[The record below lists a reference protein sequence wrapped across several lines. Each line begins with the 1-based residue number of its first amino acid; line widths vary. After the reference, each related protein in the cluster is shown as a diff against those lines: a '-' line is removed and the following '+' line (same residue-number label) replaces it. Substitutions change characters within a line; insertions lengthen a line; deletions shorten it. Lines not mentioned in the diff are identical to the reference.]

1 MRIKFRFLFKNIL
14 VDVPKYKFVCKI
26 AVYNARCVFAYF
38 CYGHKNHFGYN
49 FVAPL
54 RKTT

>member
-1 MRIKFRFLFKNIL
+1 MRIKFRFLFKNIS